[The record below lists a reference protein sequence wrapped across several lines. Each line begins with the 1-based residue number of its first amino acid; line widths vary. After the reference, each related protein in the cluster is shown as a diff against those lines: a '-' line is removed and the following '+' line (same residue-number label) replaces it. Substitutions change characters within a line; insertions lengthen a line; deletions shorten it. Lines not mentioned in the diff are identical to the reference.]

1 VLRWTFRAVRDSEH
15 HVARRPFGSGNP
27 ARPYQYRYATTFE
40 HLLFRRAEAKHAYLL
55 TIGVQLYL
63 DSIKTAAGTIA
74 AGMLQYYHGNE
85 PGQTPGLLVQP
96 YYWWEAGA
104 MFGQLIEYWFYTGDS
119 QYNALVMDGLL
130 AQVGPNNDY
139 MPPNQTKSEVRS
151 PY

>member
-1 VLRWTFRAVRDSEH
+1 
-15 HVARRPFGSGNP
+15 
-27 ARPYQYRYATTFE
+27 
-40 HLLFRRAEAKHAYLL
+40 
-55 TIGVQLYL
+55 
-63 DSIKTAAGTIA
+63 
-74 AGMLQYYHGNE
+74 MLKYYTGNE

-119 QYNALVMDGLL
+119 QYNALVMDGLQ

-151 PY
+151 PSQLGSYSSQLCLRS